1 MTDYRVCYRC
11 RCRVEKGYKHKCTPS
26 SKSIS
31 DSIGNGGIYN
41 TKRWRVLR
49 DYCKATYIVCAR
61 CGGIDSIEAHH
72 IYKVS
77 RHIDKAYD
85 IDNICLLCKVCHSYV
100 DRNCLDG
107 TLDFNF
113 KRYEYKYNI

>member
-1 MTDYRVCYRC
+1 MDGRFCYIC
-11 RCRVEKGYKHKCTPS
+11 RCKVEKGMKHRQW
-26 SKSIS
+26 
-31 DSIGNGGIYN
+31 GIYN

-49 DYCKATYIVCAR
+49 DYCKATYIVGAR
-61 CGGIDSIEAHH
+61 CGDIDSIEAHH